1 MTIACRIYAKLQV
14 RARVFSLEVDWAPVL
29 MYRMPLIAIFLTVVI
44 FLPRLEGQMR
54 PIQRPH
60 VPARMSVGPSFRVVR
75 PVPRLGGIGTR
86 TLDRPPALFVRRPFP
101 NRMHWHTFFGDSEF
115 GEPITAEELPSEEV
129 GESPFEERAEELNEQ
144 LIGGT
149 AFLPYAVYIAPD
161 YSEPYYQVAEQS
173 SASVEDRA
181 IDLFTEIDR
190 LRDEVERLREG
201 RGSREQT
208 RQAAPQPPAVEE
220 KVPTTVLIFQ
230 DGRRSEV
237 QNYAIVDQT
246 LWVFAEQRAHKMR
259 VADLDLEATKSL
271 NEKRGVEFRLP

>member
-1 MTIACRIYAKLQV
+1 
-14 RARVFSLEVDWAPVL
+14 
-29 MYRMPLIAIFLTVVI
+29 
-44 FLPRLEGQMR
+44 
-54 PIQRPH
+54 
-60 VPARMSVGPSFRVVR
+60 
-75 PVPRLGGIGTR
+75 
-86 TLDRPPALFVRRPFP
+86 
-101 NRMHWHTFFGDSEF
+101 MHWNTFFGNSEL

-129 GESPFEERAEELNEQ
+129 AESPFEERAEELNEQ

-161 YSEPYYQVAEQS
+161 YTEPYYQVAEQT
-173 SASVEDRA
+173 SASVGDRA
-181 IDLFTEIDR
+181 SDLFREIDR
-190 LRDEVERLREG
+190 LRDEVERLREE
-201 RGSREQT
+201 RVSREQT
-208 RQAAPQPPAVEE
+208 RQVAPQRQAVEE